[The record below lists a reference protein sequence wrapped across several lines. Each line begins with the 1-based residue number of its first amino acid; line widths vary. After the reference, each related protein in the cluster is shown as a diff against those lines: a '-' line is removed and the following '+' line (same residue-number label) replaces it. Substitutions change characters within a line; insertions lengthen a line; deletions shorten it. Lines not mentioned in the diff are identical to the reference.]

1 MRNNRIL
8 FIVILVLL
16 TNTTTCFAASGSTDF
31 IVDQLYTQWSSDIV
45 HIVPVGPHTI
55 VNPQNCPANGQYALD
70 SASPG
75 HKERVSLILAALLNN
90 RAASVIVE
98 GCSSDQRPKV
108 ISVTLKR

>member
-1 MRNNRIL
+1 MKHL
-8 FIVILVLL
+8 FACCIGLVAILVSSP
-16 TNTTTCFAASGSTDF
+16 NCYAASGSADF

-55 VNPQNCPANGQYALD
+55 VNPQNCSANGQYALD

-75 HKERVSLILAALLNN
+75 HKERVSLIMAALLNN
-90 RAASVIVE
+90 RVASVIVE

-108 ISVTLKR
+108 ISVLIKR